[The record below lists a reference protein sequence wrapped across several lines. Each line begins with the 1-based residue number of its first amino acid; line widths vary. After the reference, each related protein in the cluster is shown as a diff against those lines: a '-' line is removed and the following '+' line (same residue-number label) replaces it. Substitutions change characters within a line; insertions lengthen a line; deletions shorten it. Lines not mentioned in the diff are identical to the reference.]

1 MGTEALVALVLVVT
15 QVAKSWLQKWLPKL
29 DWKAYMTII
38 LSFLAS
44 YGVVYYNIAKNDLTF
59 EIWSFVTLGF
69 TVFAL
74 ANGGK
79 KLLNSVAT
87 KIGNNNT

>member
-15 QVAKSWLQKWLPKL
+15 QVTKSWLQKWFATL
-29 DWKAYMTII
+29 DWKAYMTVI

-44 YGVVYYNIAKNDLTF
+44 YGVVYYNIVKNELTF
-59 EIWSFVTLGF
+59 EAWSFITLGF

-79 KLLNSVAT
+79 KLLNSIAG
-87 KIGNNNT
+87 KIGNGN

>member
-15 QVAKSWLQKWLPKL
+15 QVAKSWIQKWFTKL
-29 DWKAYMTII
+29 EWKPFMAVI
-38 LSFLAS
+38 LSFIAS
-44 YGVVYYNIAKNDLTF
+44 YGVVYYNIAKNELTF
-59 EIWSFVTLGF
+59 ELWAFATLGF

-79 KLLNSVAT
+79 KLLNSIAE
-87 KIGNNNT
+87 KIGNGK

>member
-15 QVAKSWLQKWLPKL
+15 QVVKSWVQQWFKSLE
-29 DWKAYMTII
+29 WKAYMTVI
-38 LSFLAS
+38 LSLLAS
-44 YGVVYYNIAKNDLTF
+44 YGVVYYNIAKNELTF
-59 EIWSFVTLGF
+59 EFWAFVTLGF

-79 KLLNSVAT
+79 KLLNSVAK
-87 KIGNNNT
+87 KIGNGN

>member
-15 QVAKSWLQKWLPKL
+15 QVAKSWIQKWIPKL
-29 DWKAYMTII
+29 DWKAWMAVA

-44 YGVVYYNIAKNDLTF
+44 YGVVYYNIIKNELAF
-59 EIWSFVTLGF
+59 EVWPFITLGF

-79 KLLNSVAT
+79 KLLNSIAG
-87 KIGNNNT
+87 KIGNGN

>member
-15 QVAKSWLQKWLPKL
+15 QVAKSWLQKWIPKL

-44 YGVVYYNIAKNDLTF
+44 YGVVYYNITKNELTF
-59 EIWSFVTLGF
+59 ELWSFVTLGF

-79 KLLNSVAT
+79 KLLNSLAT
-87 KIGNNNT
+87 KIGNGN